1 MSEHE
6 ATTHGH
12 ADHGHGDHGHGDHG
26 HHVIPQAKLLQTFFI
41 LMALMIATVVAAR
54 LPYEGGIKGIP
65 SAIAWL
71 ILLGIAFWK
80 AGLVVQIFMGVK
92 YSTKLTKLYAYGG
105 FVWVTLLGV
114 TLFDYATRQLEPV
127 QGWEPVAESALPR

>member
-1 MSEHE
+1 MSEHTS
-6 ATTHGH
+6 TTN
-12 ADHGHGDHGHGDHG
+12 GHGDHGHGDHGHSG
-26 HHVIPQAKLLQTFFI
+26 HHVIPQAKLLQTFFV
-41 LMALMIATVVAAR
+41 LMGLMIATVVAAR
-54 LPYEGGIKGIP
+54 LPYEGGVKGIP

-71 ILLGIAFWK
+71 VLLGIAFWK

-105 FVWVTLLGV
+105 FFWVTLLGV
-114 TLFDYATRQLEPV
+114 TLFDFATRQLEPV

>member
-1 MSEHE
+1 MSEHTS
-6 ATTHGH
+6 TTNGH
-12 ADHGHGDHGHGDHG
+12 ADHGHGDHGHSG
-26 HHVIPQAKLLQTFFI
+26 HHVIPQAKLLTTFFV
-41 LMALMIATVVAAR
+41 LMGLMIATVVAAR
-54 LPYEGGIKGIP
+54 LPYEGGVKGIP

-92 YSTKLTKLYAYGG
+92 YGTKLTKLYAYGG
-105 FVWVTLLGV
+105 FFWVTLLGV

>member
-1 MSEHE
+1 MSEHTSISHDE
-6 ATTHGH
+6 SGDQGHTDHSHG
-12 ADHGHGDHGHGDHG
+12 G
-26 HHVIPQAKLLQTFFI
+26 HHIIPQAKLLQTFFV
-41 LMALMIATVVAAR
+41 LMGLMIATVVAAR
-54 LPYEGGIKGIP
+54 LPYEGGVKGIP

-71 ILLGIAFWK
+71 VLLGIAFWK

-105 FVWVTLLGV
+105 FFWVTLLGV

>member
-1 MSEHE
+1 MSEHTS
-6 ATTHGH
+6 TTNGHGNHGH
-12 ADHGHGDHGHGDHG
+12 SG
-26 HHVIPQAKLLQTFFI
+26 HHVIPQAKLLQTFFV
-41 LMALMIATVVAAR
+41 LMGLMIATVVAAR
-54 LPYEGGIKGIP
+54 LPYEGGVKGIP

-71 ILLGIAFWK
+71 VLLGIAFWK

-105 FVWVTLLGV
+105 FFWVTLLGV

>member
-1 MSEHE
+1 M
-6 ATTHGH
+6 
-12 ADHGHGDHGHGDHG
+12 
-26 HHVIPQAKLLQTFFI
+26 
-41 LMALMIATVVAAR
+41 VAAR
-54 LPYEGGIKGIP
+54 LPYEGGVKGIP
-65 SAIAWL
+65 SAVAWL
-71 ILLGIAFWK
+71 VLLGIAFWK

-105 FVWVTLLGV
+105 FFWVTLLGV